1 MIKEYI
7 TVQGESRT
15 EIEIKHS
22 KFIATAK
29 HVETREE
36 AQSFLARINKEFSD
50 ATHNCYAYSFG
61 ESPREFKFSDNGEP
75 SGTAGQP
82 ILDVIKK
89 TGINEVCIVV
99 TRYFGGIKLGAS
111 GLVGAYSSSASSVI
125 KQIPLIKMIPAVK
138 IELTIPYTFGKK
150 AETLPSKF
158 NGEIV
163 SREYSSDI
171 KLTILLPNENVNEMK
186 SAFADLTSGQGKF
199 IIFGE
204 EYRKVLL

>member
-1 MIKEYI
+1 MKEFL
-7 TVQGESRT
+7 TVEGESRT

-29 HVETREE
+29 HVETKEE
-36 AQSFLARINKEFSD
+36 AQTFLQKISKEFSD
-50 ATHNCYAYSFG
+50 ATHNCYAFSVGFPHS
-61 ESPREFKFSDNGEP
+61 ELKFSDNGEP

-89 TGINEVCIVV
+89 TGLNNICIVV

-111 GLVGAYSSSASSVI
+111 GLVGAYSSSSASVV
-125 KQIPLIKMIPAVK
+125 KQIPQVKMVPSTKV
-138 IELTIPYTFGKK
+138 ELTLPYTFGKK
-150 AETLPSKF
+150 VETLPQKF
-158 NGEIV
+158 DGIIT

-171 KLTILLPNENVNEMK
+171 KLSILLPVDFVEELK
-186 SAFADLTSGQGKF
+186 STFADVTSGQGRF
-199 IIFGE
+199 EVLGE